1 MKERALG
8 NIETYGLVP
17 AIEAADAALKA
28 ANVELIKFEYVRAGL
43 VTIFIVG
50 DVSAVQSAVDAG
62 KAAAE
67 RIGTVISTNVIAR
80 MADSLDKIIFD
91 DIDDIDEIEEE
102 ILETEELE
110 EPEEEILENEESE
123 KLEKTEE
130 VESEEDVSNRIIM
143 KFKGKDINIFSEDQ
157 LDNLKVTEL
166 RKLVRKIDGI
176 KMDNEEIKYGRKQEL
191 IDALRDYAKEVSID
205 DRI

>member
-28 ANVELIKFEYVRAGL
+28 ANVELIKCEYVRAGL

-50 DVSAVQSAVDAG
+50 DVSAVQSSVDAG

-67 RIGTVISTNVIAR
+67 RVGTVISTNVIAR
-80 MADSLDKIIFD
+80 MAESLDKIIFD
-91 DIDDIDEIEEE
+91 DIDEKEEE
-102 ILETEELE
+102 ILES
-110 EPEEEILENEESE
+110 EEIESEEDTIENEESE

-130 VESEEDVSNRIIM
+130 VESEEDV
-143 KFKGKDINIFSEDQ
+143 
-157 LDNLKVTEL
+157 LKVFPTLNPTSHL
-166 RKLVRKIDGI
+166 RISRNTSLGFEKGTSVLDC
-176 KMDNEEIKYGRKQEL
+176 MQTDF
-191 IDALRDYAKEVSID
+191 
-205 DRI
+205 

>member
-28 ANVELIKFEYVRAGL
+28 ANVELIKIEYVRAGL